1 MKIKVNPD
9 IHPLDVSF
17 DWKKTKLNDLDF
29 TDCIHMTIWHHSSP
43 DHDFSNLPDVPELR
57 TLVINFSNS
66 ERITGLEKYPCL
78 ERLELYY
85 VSKLQTIS
93 GIKAL
98 GELTLLNIFNAKKT
112 ADFSEIGSLNNI
124 ETLRLCDCGDI
135 PGIKFISGMSGLKSF
150 SFSGSNILDGDMR
163 PLLEHEPPLE
173 FVGFNNKRHYSHSWE
188 DVCKQLGLDEFPEYT
203 DSIKKKIDDN
213 FSEQPEVK

>member
-29 TDCIHMTIWHHSSP
+29 TDCTHMTIWHHSSP

-57 TLVINFSNS
+57 SLVIIFSNS
-66 ERITGLEKYPCL
+66 ERITGLEKYHCL
-78 ERLELYY
+78 ECLEVYY

-98 GELTLLNIFNAKKT
+98 DGLNLLSIFNAKKT
-112 ADFSEIGSLNNI
+112 EDFSEIGKLNNI

-135 PGIKFISGMSGLKSF
+135 PDIKFISGMSMLKSF
-150 SFSGSNILDGDMR
+150 SFAGSNILDGDMS
-163 PLLEHEPPLE
+163 PLLEHDPPLE

-188 DVCKQLGLDEFPEYT
+188 DICKQLGLDEFPEYV
-203 DSIKKKIDDN
+203 DSIKEIKKRK
-213 FSEQPEVK
+213 P